1 MSEKHFNITNMGY
14 KLYNVDEI
22 IVLSHQIINMYG
34 YVKKTDI
41 DKMARLH
48 LEKSTLSGTPLPIT
62 YGEWNPKELDYNKAF
77 STTER
82 VLDYIKTYKPKPG
95 DAELVQGIKDNF
107 KRLVLKIL
115 GGTATPFQEKTA
127 MLLNKKEVEHAF
139 VGVICS
145 WPYIVQK
152 RKEREGKRSAM
163 YEFIF
168 SISTILRRIYG

>member
-1 MSEKHFNITNMGY
+1 MSKKHFNITGMGS
-14 KLYNVDEI
+14 KLYKVNEI
-22 IVLSHQIINMYG
+22 IALSHQIINMYG
-34 YVKKTDI
+34 YVKKTEI

-48 LEKSTLSGTPLPIT
+48 LEKSNLEGMPLPVT
-62 YGEWNPKELDYNKAF
+62 TGEWNPKELDYNKAF

-82 VLDYIKTYKPKPG
+82 VLDYIKTYKLKPG
-95 DAELVQGIKDNF
+95 DTELVQGIKDNF

-127 MLLNKKEVEHAF
+127 MLLNKEEVEHAF

-152 RKEREGKRSAM
+152 RKERANA
-163 YEFIF
+163 
-168 SISTILRRIYG
+168 